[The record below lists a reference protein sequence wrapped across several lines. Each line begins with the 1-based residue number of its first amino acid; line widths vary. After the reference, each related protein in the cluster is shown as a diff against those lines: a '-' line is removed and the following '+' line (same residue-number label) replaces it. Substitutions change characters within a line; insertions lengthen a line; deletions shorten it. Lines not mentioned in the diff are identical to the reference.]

1 MAQSVKRD
9 FVGMEGQEELVKKL
23 RAMGDAVRGT
33 QIERLFL
40 RAGKK
45 MRNTIR
51 ELTPVGPTGNLQ
63 RSIVA
68 RTLSRRGRKAAPAM
82 VAIDFKFGP
91 HAHLLEFGTVKMS
104 PRPFFRPG
112 VIATQ
117 DAAGKMIA
125 KGFQRI
131 LDKIAKQRAR

>member
-1 MAQSVKRD
+1 MAQSVKAI
-9 FVGMEGQEELVKKL
+9 GLEGQEELIKKL
-23 RAMGDAVRGT
+23 RDMGEAVRGK

-68 RTLSRRGRKAAPAM
+68 RTMSKRGRKAAPAM
-82 VAIDFKFGP
+82 VAVDFKIGP

-117 DAAGKMIA
+117 DAVGKMIA
-125 KGFQRI
+125 KGFVRI
-131 LDKIAKQRAR
+131 LEKIAKQRGR